1 MATTSSR
8 RCEPFDR
15 RFPSLFEGRAAYRS
29 REGGRYFFLPF
40 FAIFLAAFL
49 AVFFAVFLAVFL
61 ADFFAL
67 FFAAMLFS
75 PFGAFVGFLV
85 RFADLLDAKPCLA
98 SA

>member
-40 FAIFLAAFL
+40 FATFLAA
-49 AVFFAVFLAVFL
+49 FLAVFL